1 MKKKRTLIVLVA
13 LLLVV
18 GISSYTYAK
27 YTGSSNGTGTTTAA
41 AFTVKVNDKDLGE
54 AVDFT
59 VTPSHTSGS
68 TYVADDKVAPG
79 FGGYFDVVIDPTGSE
94 VALNYT
100 ISDLKL
106 SDGTSTLTNVSLD
119 KYEVIANGAQ
129 AQGYDAATTVNNSTI
144 SDSIMLTNGQ
154 TLTENNKI
162 TVRVYFTWEGYVD
175 DDTDKTDTSLA
186 GKVIT
191 VSGTVKVDQKYN

>member
-41 AFTVKVNDKDLGE
+41 TFAVKVNDKDLGD

-106 SDGTSTLTNVSLD
+106 SDGTNTLTNVSLD
-119 KYEVIANGAQ
+119 KYEVIANGGQ
-129 AQGYDAATTVNNSTI
+129 AKGYDTAKTVNNSI
-144 SDSIMLTNGQ
+144 VSDSIMLTNGQ
-154 TLTENNKI
+154 ALTENNKI